1 MKKILQTRPD
11 RRSIRPVSSWL
22 LLAVAGALWA
32 IMTLVAAPPIARAQ
46 PYPSPTVQNLTIL
59 GTCTGCPGGGGGSP
73 PAGAVNSTQYNLNGT
88 LFGGVDPGVAGRV
101 LTSNGSGAPPTF
113 QASAGS
119 VSIGLAP
126 GFASQVGTYNT
137 GNQVLTSGGTL
148 SGQDK
153 IQPQT
158 INYTIVYPD
167 DTGTTEIAAGVSGP
181 IIFTL
186 RNPGSATAFTT
197 SPTFQDGTGF
207 GFTLTTTG
215 GTATF
220 SGPQPGAGGTSIT
233 FPPGSVVTCTDTA
246 TTYVC
251 STITPA
257 WNVIAPTGTPA
268 DDVVTQ
274 AALNGPAPVYSMP
287 GQWYNCTQLTV
298 PNNQVWHGAYINP
311 NEGSNAGNILH
322 YKTVYHCPTGGSFT
336 TGQAHISTGDR
347 VDIDGIG
354 VLGNSSEAVGVDC
367 FQALNTAYPTF
378 HVAAQGCTG
387 WGVNNFSDGSVP
399 GPSQSF
405 SQGLTMSFSYLAG
418 NAYGAYY
425 CNGDNGG
432 FCSDMQIGPQNEIEV
447 NGCSTPFA
455 DAPGC
460 TNVVIAGS
468 DGWAFQDNRCE
479 DGGVCAYVE
488 NSGGF
493 LFSGT
498 NCDKNLCLISNGNNH
513 FTLTG
518 NRANDPLFSAFDPAP
533 IVSFTGSNIDVQASG
548 NVWTANVGDHC
559 SYSVTSPG
567 TVSGYFAEAQVSFAQ
582 DPVFGSTVFCDA
594 YSASQIAPLLG
605 GTNLDRVAYI
615 TEALSGS
622 AFIAPNFDLGKN
634 FQFVLQ
640 NSCTSGSPCLIPNPV
655 NAPLP
660 LNQHGYYQIINSPSG
675 SAFFQA
681 DTLYAPYT
689 VPTISAQPVS
699 ITTIPYVVQQNGIA
713 FQAPITV
720 QNSAGAGNSLTGG
733 AGMTSGWST
742 SHATLANA
750 VGGCTDPKSGSACST
765 LTEDATAN
773 VHQAFQSISQLGA
786 ATYSAFVNAGTPN
799 VSFSGS
805 ATFSSSG
812 NGMTV
817 TAVGSGTV
825 GRGRIQCSC
834 AANGIFVVGL
844 NSGTGGTGT
853 YFTSRGVN
861 VSSPAAITINDWRYL
876 AITIDDG
883 GSNSAAI
890 GIDPNN
896 GDQVDALSGHV
907 SSAGNSTGAGVYYG
921 GYVIPEA
928 GGWYF
933 VSMTYT
939 LGTHTATEARLELGL
954 LGQANLPDWLDYPGT
969 GGGFLQ
975 LWNPQLIPLS
985 PAPTGITTIPGA
997 LSAIN
1002 GVATFEATSALTK
1015 TLTIST
1021 STFTPILTSGV
1032 NQQMTLVH
1040 ASCPC
1045 TVANPTGIASVP
1057 GQEGMID
1064 VIQSSAGSDT
1074 VSWGSQ
1080 YIAPGG
1086 TASLTLS
1093 TGANDIDHIP
1103 YRVIDGT
1110 HILLGSVLL
1119 NATH

>member
-1 MKKILQTRPD
+1 MKKMLRTRPD

-32 IMTLVAAPPIARAQ
+32 IMTLVAAPPISHAQ

-59 GTCTGCPGGGGGSP
+59 GTCTGCPGGS
-73 PAGAVNSTQYNLNGT
+73 
-88 LFGGVDPGVAGRV
+88 V
-101 LTSNGSGAPPTF
+101 L
-113 QASAGS
+113 
-119 VSIGLAP
+119 IGLAP

-137 GNQVLTSGGTL
+137 GNQVLTSGALL
-148 SGQDK
+148 SRQDK
-153 IQPQT
+153 MQPQM
-158 INYTIVYPD
+158 INYTIVYPN
-167 DTGTTEIAAGVSGP
+167 DTGTTQIAAGVSGP
-181 IIFTL
+181 ITFTL

-220 SGPQPGAGGTSIT
+220 SGTQPGVGGTSIT
-233 FPPGSVVTCTDTA
+233 FSPGSVVTCTDTA

-257 WNVIAPTGTPA
+257 WNVIAPTGTSA
-268 DDVVTQ
+268 DDVITQ

-387 WGVNNFSDGSVP
+387 WGVDNFSDGSVP

-405 SQGLTMSFSYLAG
+405 SQGLTISFSYLAG

-432 FCSDMQIGPQNEIEV
+432 FCSDAQIGPQNEIEV

-468 DGWAFQDNRCE
+468 ASWSFQDNRCE

-488 NSGGF
+488 NSGDF

-498 NCDKNLCLISNGNNH
+498 NCDKILCLISNGNNH

-518 NRANDPLFSAFDPAP
+518 NRANDPLFSAFAPAP
-533 IVSFTGSNIDVQASG
+533 IVSFTGSNVDVQASG
-548 NVWTANVGDHC
+548 NVWTSNIGDHC

-567 TVSGYFAEAQVSFAQ
+567 TVTGYFAEAQVSFVQ
-582 DPVFGSTVFCDA
+582 DPVFGSTVFCDD

-605 GTNLDRVAYI
+605 GTNLDRVPYI
-615 TEALSGS
+615 TEPLTSSTFA
-622 AFIAPNFDLGKN
+622 APNFDLGKN

-675 SAFFQA
+675 NAFFQA

-720 QNSAGAGNSLTGG
+720 QNSAGAGNVLTGG
-733 AGMTSGWST
+733 AGMTSGWGT
-742 SHATLANA
+742 THATLANA
-750 VGGCTDPKSGSACST
+750 VGGCVDPIGGSACST
-765 LTEDATAN
+765 LTEDNTAN
-773 VHQAFQSISQLGA
+773 IHQVFQTISQLGA
-786 ATYSAFVNAGTPN
+786 ATYSGFVNAGTPN
-799 VSFSGS
+799 VSASFT
-805 ATFSSSG
+805 ATFSSVG
-812 NGMTV
+812 NMMTV
-817 TAVGSGTV
+817 TAVGSGTIA
-825 GRGRIQCSC
+825 RGEIACSC
-834 AANGIFVVGL
+834 AANGIFVVGFG
-844 NSGTGGTGT
+844 SGTGNTGT

-861 VSSPAAITINDWRYL
+861 VSSPTAATLNDWRYIAL
-876 AITIDDG
+876 VIDDG
-883 GSNSAAI
+883 GCNVDCVAI
-890 GIDPNN
+890 GIDPNT
-896 GDQVDALSGHV
+896 GTQVDALSGQP
-907 SSAGNSTGAGVYYG
+907 STAGNSHGSGIYYG

-939 LGTHTATEARLELGL
+939 LGTHTATSAQLQLGL
-954 LGQANLPDWLDYPGT
+954 LGQANVPDWLDYPGT

-1021 STFTPILTSGV
+1021 STFTPILTSGI

-1064 VIQSSAGSDT
+1064 VIQSSAGSDM

-1110 HILLGSVLL
+1110 HILLGSVLI